1 MTVTPSHNMT
11 VTPSPNMTVTP
22 SPNMTVTPSP
32 NMTVTPSHNM
42 TVTPSHNMT
51 VTPSHNMT
59 VTPSQTIPTPPV
71 TPTPTP
77 TPTSTPIHPE
87 PGNFTVTTKNHTVC
101 LFAYMAATF
110 HEPMNIAK
118 VWKYLFALFS
128 NGSSLQQILN
138 ITMFRVLVIM
148 NDFIYPSTGK
158 MYGKEPLYNETSL

>member
-1 MTVTPSHNMT
+1 MT

-110 HEPMNIAK
+110 HEPMNISK

-128 NGSSLQQILN
+128 NGSSLRQILN

>member
-11 VTPSPNMTVTP
+11 VTPSH
-22 SPNMTVTPSP
+22 

-59 VTPSQTIPTPPV
+59 VTPSQTMPTPPV

-77 TPTSTPIHPE
+77 TPTSTPIRPE
-87 PGNFTVTTKNHTVC
+87 PGNFTVTTKNNTVC

-110 HEPMNIAK
+110 NVLMHISK
-118 VWKYLFALFS
+118 VWKYLFALVN
-128 NGSSLQQILN
+128 NGTSLQQNLD
-138 ITMFRVLVIM
+138 ITKYNKVLVIM
-148 NDFIYPSTGK
+148 NDFIYPSNGK